1 MMTVERMENF
11 VSLYSLEI
19 NIGLIIGIILLF
31 ILYIYNRYKIKK
43 ITLRYNS
50 LVSGFSG
57 INIEEILL
65 NNQKNIIELS
75 EEFKQMEKK
84 ISSLEYKQS
93 FSIQKIGYIRYNAFS
108 DMGNQLSYSIALM
121 DNYNSGFVLSSLYG
135 RDSTVNYSKPLKN
148 GSSRIPLSA
157 EEQIAI
163 DRAIKGENVEKA
175 F

>member
-1 MMTVERMENF
+1 MTVERIENF
-11 VSLYSLEI
+11 ISLYSLEI
-19 NIGLIIGIILLF
+19 NIGLIISIILLF

-50 LVSGFSG
+50 LVSGFIG
-57 INIEEILL
+57 INLEEVLL
-65 NNQKNIIELS
+65 INQKDIVELS

-84 ISSLEYKQS
+84 LSSLEYKQS

-135 RDSTVNYSKPLKN
+135 RDSTVNYSKPLKS

-163 DRAIKGENVEKA
+163 DRALKGENVEKV

>member
-1 MMTVERMENF
+1 MTVERIENF

-57 INIEEILL
+57 INIEEVLL
-65 NNQKNIIELS
+65 NNQKNIIQLS

-135 RDSTVNYSKPLKN
+135 RDNTVNYSKPIKN

>member
-1 MMTVERMENF
+1 MTVERMENF